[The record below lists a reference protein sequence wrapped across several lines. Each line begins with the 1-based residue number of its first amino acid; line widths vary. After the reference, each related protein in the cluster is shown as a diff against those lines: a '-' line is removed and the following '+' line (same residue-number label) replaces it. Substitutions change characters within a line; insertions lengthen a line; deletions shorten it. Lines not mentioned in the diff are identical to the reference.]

1 MCLHLLHCL
10 PLGVTCWIL
19 LATFPGSQQV
29 QGVNPAI
36 VPRVCA
42 SAWTL
47 FACHRFLSFILWTKP
62 MQNFRPRSVATARGP
77 PTFRL
82 QWEQLHIN
90 LKQGNYIIQTS
101 NILKNK
107 KNIKNRLKKQHQVWQ
122 SRLTQLEPSSNFH
135 GLSPSRSDKISDTF
149 CFAILRWVLAAP
161 PARVMACM
169 HTLMAL
175 TSGKDDFASFPPSD
189 PSLCPRLYH
198 WRVS

>member
-62 MQNFRPRSVATARGP
+62 MQNFRPRSVETIEGLLRFDCSESNF
-77 PTFRL
+77 TSTWNRETISFK
-82 QWEQLHIN
+82 HIK
-90 LKQGNYIIQTS
+90 KQ
-101 NILKNK
+101 

-122 SRLTQLEPSSNFH
+122 SRLTQLESSSNFH

-149 CFAILRWVLAAP
+149 YFAILHWVLAAP

>member
-1 MCLHLLHCL
+1 MLDLVGHISWL
-10 PLGVTCWIL
+10 
-19 LATFPGSQQV
+19 S
-29 QGVNPAI
+29 
-36 VPRVCA
+36 A
-42 SAWTL
+42 SAGCQS
-47 FACHRFLSFILWTKP
+47 CHCAAGLCECMDLVCMSSFFVLHSLDKAHAKLSPPKRRNGSRASYVSIAVRATSHQLETGKLYHS
-62 MQNFRPRSVATARGP
+62 NFK
-77 PTFRL
+77 
-82 QWEQLHIN
+82 HIK
-90 LKQGNYIIQTS
+90 KQ
-101 NILKNK
+101 